1 MSDERQGTHRPD
13 QDPGSMESYRRAQL
27 AEYSKYVATQDIYAG
42 LALAYRK
49 GDPVPVSNVE
59 AQGYDKNGLVELVN
73 SPKASP
79 AAAVVKKEG
88 DK

>member
-1 MSDERQGTHRPD
+1 MEAYRQ
-13 QDPGSMESYRRAQL
+13 AQL

-49 GDPVPVSNVE
+49 GDPVPTSNVE
-59 AQGYDKNGLVELVN
+59 AQGYDKNGLAELVN
-73 SPKASP
+73 PPPKASP
-79 AAAVVKKEG
+79 TAAVKKEG